1 MAELLDLV
9 RRAYSVEER
18 EPIERSLALV
28 DRLSQSGPTSAASRA
43 NAALLQS
50 GQTASRLL
58 LEMRLDPA
66 AVAAAALAPWV
77 QGGRHLDESVRAQVP
92 KDVQGL
98 LDGVARLDGIRW
110 HRLEEEAAEALRRM
124 FLAMAKDVRVILIAL
139 ALRVEL
145 MRHLPELDVQ
155 TRRQLASEV
164 LEVFAPLANR
174 LGIWQFKSELE
185 DAAFLTLDPEHH
197 AELSGLL
204 NQRARERQTY
214 IQRVVQILEQ
224 KLQAEGIRALVAGRP
239 KHIYSIWKKMQKKHI
254 SFEQIYDVS
263 AVRVITEKT
272 GDCYGIL
279 GVVHS
284 LWHPIKG
291 EFDDYVAMPKNNGYQ
306 SLHTAVI
313 GPEGL
318 PVEVQIRTFDMHRF
332 AEYGVAAHWA
342 YKERKDAG
350 TLAKD
355 KFMLLRRLLDWEQE
369 LKDPKQFVESLKTD
383 LFEDQVYVFT
393 PRGDIV
399 DLPKGATPLD
409 FAYRIHTLVGHRTR
423 GARINDQIVALDSA
437 LQTGD
442 RVEILTHKQP
452 EPSRD
457 WMNASLGYLRT
468 AGARAKVRHWF
479 REQDRDQAIA
489 AGRDL
494 LRREL
499 AKVELRHTK
508 QEDIAHALE
517 FESVEDLFAAIGYG
531 DKSAQFAASTAL
543 QLERAKAPPD
553 AGALEARRAQEV
565 AADARRSTSGVTL
578 HGVSDVLG
586 NRARCCNPLPGD
598 DVLGFVTRGRGI
610 VIHRRDC
617 NNVHDSPEPERW
629 VEIDWG
635 PDAKQNHAVQIDVEA
650 EESAT
655 LLQHLV
661 KLVGSLGAKVLRSDS
676 QRDDAGQRIRLSI
689 TTRNA
694 AQLGS
699 VLQRLSGVA
708 GVHQARLVES

>member
-1 MAELLDLV
+1 VAELLELA

-18 EPIERSLALV
+18 EPLERCLDLAE
-28 DRLSQSGPTSAASRA
+28 RLSATGSATG
-43 NAALLQS
+43 LWQS
-50 GQTASRLL
+50 GQAAGRSL
-58 LEMRLDPA
+58 LEMRLDADAIAA
-66 AVAAAALAPWV
+66 AVLAPWV
-77 QGGRHLDESVRAQVP
+77 QGGRSLSEDVRAQVP
-92 KDVQGL
+92 KPVLGL
-98 LDGVARLDGIRW
+98 LEGVARLDQIRW

-124 FLAMAKDVRVILIAL
+124 FLAMARDVRVILIAL

-145 MRHLPELDVQ
+145 MRHLPELEPALCV
-155 TRRQLASEV
+155 QLASEV

-185 DAAFLTLDPEHH
+185 DAAFLVLDPEHH
-197 AELSGLL
+197 ATLSGLL
-204 NQRARERQTY
+204 NQRAKERQAY
-214 IQRVVQILEQ
+214 IERVVRLLEQ
-224 KLQAEGIRALVAGRP
+224 RLQTEGIRALVAGRP
-239 KHIYSIWKKMQKKHI
+239 KHIYSIWKKMQKKRI
-254 SFEQIYDVS
+254 SFEQVYDVS

-313 GPEGL
+313 GPDGQ

-342 YKERKDAG
+342 YKERKDPGA
-350 TLAKD
+350 LAKD

-383 LFEDQVYVFT
+383 VFHDQVYVFT
-393 PRGDIV
+393 PKGDIV
-399 DLPKGATPLD
+399 DLPAGATPLD

-423 GARINDQIVALDSA
+423 GARVNDQIVALDSE
-437 LQTGD
+437 LRTGD
-442 RVEILTHKQP
+442 RVEVLTHKQP

-468 AGARAKVRHWF
+468 ASARSKVRHWF
-479 REQDRDQAIA
+479 REQERDQAVA

-508 QEDIAHALE
+508 QEDIAHALD
-517 FESVEDLFAAIGYG
+517 FESAEDMFAAIGYG
-531 DKSAQFAASTAL
+531 DKSAQMVASTAL
-543 QLERAKAPPD
+543 QLERAKAPP
-553 AGALEARRAQEV
+553 EPESRA
-565 AADARRSTSGVTL
+565 APAPPPSGRGTSGVTL
-578 HGVSDVLG
+578 HGVTNVLG

-598 DVLGFVTRGRGI
+598 DVVGFVTRGRGI

-617 NNVHDSPEPERW
+617 DNVHDSPEPERW

-635 PDAKQNHAVQIDVEA
+635 PDAKQSHVVQIEVEA
-650 EESAT
+650 QDVVG
-655 LLQHLV
+655 LLPNLV
-661 KLVGSLGAKVLRSDS
+661 KLVGSLGAKVLRSES
-676 QRDDAGQRIRLSI
+676 QKEDDQLRIRLSVSA
-689 TTRNA
+689 RNA
-694 AQLGS
+694 TQLGT
-699 VLQRLSGVA
+699 VLQRLNGQSGVYE
-708 GVHQARLVES
+708 ARLVEH